1 MALRPIEQSTRPAPR
16 FAARPGRGRGRPGG
30 PGRRERWYAYGFLS
44 PGILGLT
51 VFTLFPVAMA
61 VVMSL
66 YHWPIF
72 GQRSFIGL
80 GNFRY
85 LLLEDPSFL
94 VSVRNTF
101 VFTALFLPLNV
112 LLSLALAFWISH
124 SRWQQVV
131 RVLFFIPA
139 ITPMV
144 VNAVIWKLLYQP
156 QGVIAHYLGSWFG
169 ITAPNFLADSGTA
182 MISVVVMSV
191 WQGIGYNLIVFSA
204 AIDELPRSVLEAAEI
219 DGARGLRKFLR
230 VQLPLMSP
238 AVFFVTTMTMITS
251 MQVFTQTYILTRGG
265 PGDST
270 VTMVQNVYENGFV
283 SRDLGVAAAG
293 AWLLFAV
300 ILLITAVQFLGQK
313 RWVHYEH

>member
-1 MALRPIEQSTRPAPR
+1 MALSELTRTAKTAPPVKQQPAG
-16 FAARPGRGRGRPGG
+16 GRGPRA
-30 PGRRERWYAYGFLS
+30 RERWYAYGFLS
-44 PGILGLT
+44 PGIIGLT
-51 VFTLFPVAMA
+51 VFTLFPVGMA

-66 YHWPIF
+66 HDWPIF
-72 GQRSFIGL
+72 GERSFL
-80 GNFRY
+80 GFDNFRH
-85 LLLEDPSFL
+85 LLAEDPTFL

-112 LLSLALAFWISH
+112 LLSLALAFWIANC
-124 SRWQQVV
+124 RGRQVF
-131 RVLFFIPA
+131 RVLFFIPT

-144 VNAVIWKLLYQP
+144 VSAVIWKMLYQP
-156 QGVIAHYLGSWFG
+156 DGVFDHYLGSWFG
-169 ITAPNFLADSGTA
+169 IDAPNFLADPDTA
-182 MISVVVMSV
+182 MFAVVAMSV

-204 AIDELPRSVLEAAEI
+204 AIDALPTSVLEAAEI
-219 DGARGLRKFLR
+219 DGARGLVKFLR

-251 MQVFTQTYILTRGG
+251 MQVFTQTYILTKGG

-270 VTMVQNVYENGFV
+270 VTMVQNVYENGFI

-300 ILLITAVQFLGQK
+300 ILLITAVQFVGQK

>member
-1 MALRPIEQSTRPAPR
+1 MSELTEPNRTAKSAPPVKQR
-16 FAARPGRGRGRPGG
+16 TGGRGPRG
-30 PGRRERWYAYGFLS
+30 RERWYAYGFLS
-44 PGILGLT
+44 PGLIGLT
-51 VFTLFPVAMA
+51 VFTLFPVGMA

-66 YHWPIF
+66 HEWPIF
-72 GQRSFIGL
+72 GERSFL
-80 GNFRY
+80 GIDNFRH
-85 LLLEDPSFL
+85 LLAEDPTFL

-112 LLSLALAFWISH
+112 VLSLALAFWIANC
-124 SRWQQVV
+124 RARQVF
-131 RVLFFIPA
+131 RVLFFIPT

-144 VNAVIWKLLYQP
+144 VSAVIWKLLYQP
-156 QGVIAHYLGSWFG
+156 DGVFDHYLGSWFG
-169 ITAPNFLADSGTA
+169 VDAPNFLADPDTA
-182 MISVVVMSV
+182 MFAVVAMSV

-204 AIDELPRSVLEAAEI
+204 AIDALPTSVLEAAEI
-219 DGARGLRKFLR
+219 DGARGLVKFLR

-251 MQVFTQTYILTRGG
+251 MQVFTQTYILTKGG

-270 VTMVQNVYENGFV
+270 VTMVQNVYENGFI

-300 ILLITAVQFLGQK
+300 ILLITAVQFVGQK

>member
-1 MALRPIEQSTRPAPR
+1 MAIQEIRRPARAGAPR
-16 FAARPGRGRGRPGG
+16 PAGRDGG
-30 PGRRERWYAYGFLS
+30 SPRKRERWYAYGFLS
-44 PGILGLT
+44 PGIIGLT

-66 YHWPIF
+66 YDWPVF
-72 GQRSFIGL
+72 GERSFVGL
-80 GNFRY
+80 DNFRY
-85 LLLEDPSFL
+85 LLSGDPTFL

-112 LLSLALAFWISH
+112 LLSLGLAFWISK
-124 SRWQQVV
+124 SRWRGFF
-131 RVLFFIPA
+131 RVLFFVPA

-156 QGVIAHYLGSWFG
+156 GGVIDHYAASWFG
-169 ITAPNFLADSGTA
+169 IDAPNFLADPGTA
-182 MISVVVMSV
+182 MLAVVAMSV
-191 WQGIGYNLIVFSA
+191 WQGIGYNIIVFSA
-204 AIDELPRSVLEAAEI
+204 AIDELPQSVLEAAEI
-219 DGARGLRKFLR
+219 DGAVGIRKFLR

-251 MQVFTQTYILTRGG
+251 MQVFTQTYILTKGG

-283 SRDLGVAAAG
+283 SRDLGIAAAG
-293 AWLLFAV
+293 AWILFAV
-300 ILLITAVQFLGQK
+300 ILLITAVQFLAQR

>member
-1 MALRPIEQSTRPAPR
+1 
-16 FAARPGRGRGRPGG
+16 
-30 PGRRERWYAYGFLS
+30 
-44 PGILGLT
+44 
-51 VFTLFPVAMA
+51 MA

-66 YHWPIF
+66 YDWPVF
-72 GQRSFIGL
+72 GERSFVGL
-80 GNFRY
+80 DNFRY
-85 LLLEDPSFL
+85 LLSGDPTFL

-112 LLSLALAFWISH
+112 LLSLGLAFWISK
-124 SRWQQVV
+124 SRWRGFF
-131 RVLFFIPA
+131 RVLFFVPA

-156 QGVIAHYLGSWFG
+156 GGVIDHYAASWFG
-169 ITAPNFLADSGTA
+169 IDAPNFLADPGTA
-182 MISVVVMSV
+182 MLAVVAMSV
-191 WQGIGYNLIVFSA
+191 WQGIGYNIIVFSA
-204 AIDELPRSVLEAAEI
+204 AIDELPQSVLEAAEI
-219 DGARGLRKFLR
+219 DGAVGIRKFLR

-251 MQVFTQTYILTRGG
+251 MQVFTQTYILTKGG

-283 SRDLGVAAAG
+283 SRDLGIAAAG
-293 AWLLFAV
+293 AWILFAV
-300 ILLITAVQFLGQK
+300 ILLITAVQFLAQR

>member
-1 MALRPIEQSTRPAPR
+1 MR
-16 FAARPGRGRGRPGG
+16 RGPSA
-30 PGRRERWYAYGFLS
+30 RERWYAYGFLS
-44 PGILGLT
+44 PGVLGLT
-51 VFTLFPVAMA
+51 LFTLFPVGMA

-66 YHWPIF
+66 HEWPIF
-72 GQRSFIGL
+72 GDRSFL
-80 GNFRY
+80 GVDNFRH
-85 LLLEDPSFL
+85 LLAEDPTFL

-112 LLSLALAFWISH
+112 ILSLALAFWISH
-124 SRWQQVV
+124 CRGRQVF
-131 RVLFFIPA
+131 RVLFFIPT

-144 VNAVIWKLLYQP
+144 VNAMIWKMLYQP
-156 QGVIAHYLGSWFG
+156 DGVLDHYLGSWFG
-169 ITAPNFLADSGTA
+169 IDAPNFLADPDTA
-182 MISVVVMSV
+182 MFAVVAMSV

-204 AIDELPRSVLEAAEI
+204 AIDALPASVLEAAEI
-219 DGARGLRKFLR
+219 DGARGLVKFFR

-251 MQVFTQTYILTRGG
+251 MQVFTQTYILTKGG

-300 ILLITAVQFLGQK
+300 ILLITAVQFVGQK